1 MFQHPDPNAVKGN
14 TNNGPGPRK
23 FRYYNSLLEV
33 SLQYAAIKL
42 SENFKNSSTLVSP
55 SGITRLCDVG
65 ALHALSYGGS
75 YLFMNKLAGKNTF

>member
-14 TNNGPGPRK
+14 TNNGPGPGPRK
-23 FRYYNSLLEV
+23 FRYYNGKKSLLDV
-33 SLQYAAIKL
+33 SLQYAAIKI

-65 ALHALSYGGS
+65 ALH
-75 YLFMNKLAGKNTF
+75 